1 MTIKKFAQYVFK
13 SNKDVKVCYIAI
25 IMNDDDEW
33 DLEVEINEGSIGG
46 VYAAETTDLEKAR
59 KLADELQEELTT
71 LGWTVF
77 YTRNEWQKY
86 FNLTYE
92 I

>member
-1 MTIKKFAQYVFK
+1 MSIKKFAQDVFK
-13 SNKDVKVCYIAI
+13 NNKDVKVCYIAI
-25 IMNDDDEW
+25 LMNDEGW
-33 DLEVEINEGSIGG
+33 DLEVEIDEATIGG
-46 VYAAETTDLEKAR
+46 VYATETIDLEKVR
-59 KLADELQEELTT
+59 KLADKLEKELAA